1 MKINN
6 NQKGFTLVELL
17 AVIVILAIL
26 ALVAMPNV
34 TGLMEKSR
42 KNAFVTETIE
52 FAKQATT
59 AYTDL
64 QVSGSVTNSPDL
76 YLPTKNFTY
85 GGKAYNYFC
94 ISYAKLAKD
103 YISKSNGDSYKGI
116 IEIFMPASTNTDGKT
131 VTLVSITNGK
141 YAVNGVSLTKLAKG
155 NYTEA
160 ASGVGTFNSGDTLT
174 YSTCPNGNNA
184 ETTLTTRINA
194 IQSGQ
199 FD

>member
-1 MKINN
+1 MNN
-6 NQKGFTLVELL
+6 MNRKGFTLVELL
-17 AVIVILAIL
+17 AVIVILAVL

-34 TGLMEKSR
+34 TKLMENSR

-64 QVSGSVTNSPDL
+64 QISGNVSDAGNL
-76 YLPTKNFTY
+76 YMPSTAFKYKQLD
-85 GGKAYNYFC
+85 YNYFC
-94 ISYAKLAKD
+94 VTYSKLAQS
-103 YISKSNGDSYKGI
+103 YISKSNGDDYSGI
-116 IEIFMPASTNTDGKT
+116 IEMFIPTSTNTTGKS

-141 YAVNGVSLTKLAKG
+141 YAANRVSLTKLAKG

-160 ASGVGTFNSGDTLT
+160 ASGVGNFNTGSTLAYT
-174 YSTCPNGNNA
+174 TCP
-184 ETTLTTRINA
+184 TTDQQVTDRINA
-194 IQSGQ
+194 IVDGQ

>member
-1 MKINN
+1 MNN
-6 NQKGFTLVELL
+6 MNRKGFTLVELL
-17 AVIVILAIL
+17 AVIVILAVL

-34 TGLMEKSR
+34 TKLMENSR

-64 QVSGSVTNSPDL
+64 QISGNVSNTADL
-76 YLPTKNFTY
+76 YMPSQSVKYNGLD
-85 GGKAYNYFC
+85 YNYFC
-94 ISYAKLAKD
+94 ISYARLAQS
-103 YISKSNGDSYKGI
+103 YISKSNGDDYKGI
-116 IEIFMPASTNTDGKT
+116 IEMFVPTSTNTTGKT

-141 YAVNGVSLTKLAKG
+141 YASNGVSLTKLAQG

-160 ASGVGTFNSGDTLT
+160 ASGVGNFNTGSTLT
-174 YSTCPNGNNA
+174 YSTCPNGTNA
-184 ETTLTTRINA
+184 ATTLNTRVNA
-194 IQSGQ
+194 IASGQ